1 MLAAENLTLA
11 RDGKRILD
19 RVSLAIHPGEV
30 VGLLGSNGAG
40 KSTLLGASSHRKKEM
55 CIRDRYSSS
64 GDLIA
69 QFFGERKPGKPELPG
84 WRELMLGLCR
94 VPLAA

>member
-19 RVSLAIHPGEV
+19 RVSLAIRPGEV

-40 KSTLLGASSHRKKEM
+40 KSTLLGA
-55 CIRDRYSSS
+55 
-64 GDLIA
+64 
-69 QFFGERKPGKPELPG
+69 
-84 WRELMLGLCR
+84 
-94 VPLAA
+94 LAAELDADGGSLALDGRQCAQQGRFAGA